1 MKHVRRISVRQ
12 VVQADAVS
20 DFYNAI
26 WAAWLNFLYAKKNET
41 ITTS

>member
-1 MKHVRRISVRQ
+1 MKHVRKISARKM
-12 VVQADAVS
+12 VQADAVS

-41 ITTS
+41 IITS